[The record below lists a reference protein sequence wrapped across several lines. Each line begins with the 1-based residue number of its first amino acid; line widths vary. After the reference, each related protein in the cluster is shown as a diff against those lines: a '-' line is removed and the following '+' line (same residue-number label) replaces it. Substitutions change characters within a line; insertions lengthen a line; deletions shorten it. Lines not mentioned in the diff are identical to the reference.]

1 MCRRHLFLAEF
12 IGLLVGFLWA
22 INFYAQKNRPIRK
35 QIFQMVKPR
44 FFKGMSTLLLWIGV
58 HSTVH
63 HLCVYDVACYYFF
76 QEITNSIRN
85 INTLR
90 IQNILPT
97 YGLNPFRVR
106 HKLVE
111 LQLTFKSQ
119 EVQLQATGM
128 LAVSFEVFSLI
139 VAIQLKLSKQKVA
152 NHLYLPWR

>member
-1 MCRRHLFLAEF
+1 M
-12 IGLLVGFLWA
+12 
-22 INFYAQKNRPIRK
+22 
-35 QIFQMVKPR
+35 
-44 FFKGMSTLLLWIGV
+44 
-58 HSTVH
+58 H